1 MSYLYVNEN
10 GANISV
16 KENYIT
22 VTYSDGMIRKI
33 PIETLE
39 SIQIFGQAH
48 MTTPCT
54 VQCLKRGITVVYYS
68 KGGAYF
74 GRLESTGHI
83 NVERQR
89 MQCKLYQTDFAF
101 GLARKIINAK
111 IHNQLVVLKRYERN
125 AETNLDEEC
134 KMIRIFEK
142 KAMESVTIEQLMGH
156 EGSAA
161 KHYFKGLSK
170 VIDDEFAF
178 EGRNRRPPRDP
189 FNSLLS
195 LGYSILMNEIYGK
208 IVTRGL
214 NPYFGFMHAD
224 RERHPTLA
232 SDLMEEWRAVIVDSL
247 VMSMINGHEIQLSH
261 FEEGIDM
268 PGIYLTGEG
277 MKLFI
282 KKYDKKARTEVKYL
296 ETEEARISFRR
307 AMDIQIGHLVEAIEN
322 ENYELYTP
330 LRIR

>member
-10 GANISV
+10 GASIGV

-22 VTYSDGMIRKI
+22 VTYSDGLLRKI

-39 SIQIFGQAH
+39 SVQIFGQAH

-54 VQCLKRGITVVYYS
+54 IQCLKRGITVVYYS

-89 MQCKLYQTDFAF
+89 LQCKLYQTDFAF
-101 GLARKIINAK
+101 GLARRIINAK
-111 IHNQLVVLKRYERN
+111 IHNQLVVMKRYERTSDEQL
-125 AETNLDEEC
+125 AEET

-142 KAMESVTIEQLMGH
+142 KAMESTTIEQLMGN

-161 KHYFKGLSK
+161 KYYFKGLSK
-170 VIDDEFAF
+170 VINEEFKF
-178 EGRNRRPPRDP
+178 EGRNRRPPKDP

-195 LGYSILMNEIYGK
+195 LGYSILLNEIYGK
-208 IVTRGL
+208 LVTRGL

-232 SDLMEEWRAVIVDSL
+232 SDLMEEWRAVIVDAL
-247 VMSMINGHEIQLSH
+247 VMSMINGHEIQRSH
-261 FEEGIDM
+261 FENGLDM
-268 PGIYLTGEG
+268 PGIDLTGEG
-277 MKLFI
+277 MKIFI
-282 KKYDKKARTEVKYL
+282 KKYDKKTRTEVKYF
-296 ETEEARISFRR
+296 EEASAVSFRQ
-307 AMDIQIGHLVEAIEN
+307 AMDIQIGHLVKAIEQ
-322 ENYELYTP
+322 EDYELYTP